1 MKKLLV
7 RLGIRSKIVI
17 IYNNKIFSQTICFT
31 KLPQLKTY
39 EAEVIQLRGLT
50 IEQQRSLRVTTRQT
64 EQLQVSER
72 LLKEEVTRL
81 RGQVDKEKSH
91 GICMQVGL
99 FEI

>member
-1 MKKLLV
+1 LALGQDGLTHSSKLCFIAV
-7 RLGIRSKIVI
+7 RQYLKQ
-17 IYNNKIFSQTICFT
+17 FCFT

-72 LLKEEVTRL
+72 MLKEEVTRL
-81 RGQVDKEKSH
+81 RGLLDKEKSH
-91 GICMQVGL
+91 AICMQVGL
-99 FEI
+99 FQV

>member
-1 MKKLLV
+1 M
-7 RLGIRSKIVI
+7 IST
-17 IYNNKIFSQTICFT
+17 NQIFSHVICFI

-81 RGQVDKEKSH
+81 RGQLDKEKSH
-91 GICMQVGL
+91 GICMQVRL
-99 FEI
+99 FEIC

>member
-1 MKKLLV
+1 M
-7 RLGIRSKIVI
+7 
-17 IYNNKIFSQTICFT
+17 IYTNQIFSQTICFK

-81 RGQVDKEKSH
+81 RGQLDKEKSH
-91 GICMQVGL
+91 GICMQVSL

>member
-1 MKKLLV
+1 M
-7 RLGIRSKIVI
+7 
-17 IYNNKIFSQTICFT
+17 

-72 LLKEEVTRL
+72 MLKEEVTRL
-81 RGQVDKEKSH
+81 RGQLDKEKSH
-91 GICMQVGL
+91 AICMQVG
-99 FEI
+99 FCMYKGQSENNFTVHIFWVMCFKV